1 MSLGVAS
8 VWKIPAKLE
17 RLRRSGNM
25 SRVIKVPG
33 RELVYF
39 SRSLSQRYLDLITQ
53 AGRAAMKTEKPD
65 LE

>member
-1 MSLGVAS
+1 
-8 VWKIPAKLE
+8 
-17 RLRRSGNM
+17 M